1 MYTRLDLINGILISG
16 ILINRI
22 LINEIAVNAD
32 RRNFSLEIS
41 T

>member
-1 MYTRLDLINGILISG
+1 MYTRLDLINGILING

>member
-32 RRNFSLEIS
+32 RRNFSLETS